1 MSDVSTK
8 PGPGGTFNLAG
19 RPAARVGYG
28 MGQLTRQAQSP
39 EGYSAAITLLRHAL
53 DLGINHFDT
62 AQFYGNGLANRLIR
76 DALGGRRNEY
86 LIATKAGAMPV
97 PGAPV
102 PLTAAQKPGEL
113 RAAVEAN
120 LATLGTDW
128 LDVVNLRR
136 MDYLPGLLAEE
147 NQIVPLEDQL
157 AEMSALRDE
166 GKIRGIGLSHVTA
179 EQLRIALPAGITCV
193 QNIYNMLD
201 RSFEPLLDDCRA
213 KDIAWV
219 PYFPLGG
226 GGGYAGLPK
235 VIDNP
240 TVRDVA
246 ERLGVTPTQI
256 GLAWQ
261 LAHSPNTMLIP
272 GTSSI
277 AHLTENVAAGA
288 ITLDPDTMN
297 TLNTVAMIRTTP
309 PC

>member
-1 MSDVSTK
+1 MTDVSTK
-8 PGPGGTFNLAG
+8 PGPGGTFTLPG

-28 MGQLTRQAQSP
+28 MGQLTRQAQSL

-62 AQFYGNGLANRLIR
+62 AQFYGNGVANRLIR
-76 DALGGRRNEY
+76 DALGGRRDEF

-102 PLTAAQKPGEL
+102 PLTAAQKPREL

-120 LATLGTDW
+120 LAALRTDW

-136 MDYLPGLLAEE
+136 MDYLPGLLAEG

-179 EQLRIALPAGITCV
+179 EQLRVALPAGITV
-193 QNIYNMLD
+193 QL
-201 RSFEPLLDDCRA
+201 
-213 KDIAWV
+213 
-219 PYFPLGG
+219 
-226 GGGYAGLPK
+226 
-235 VIDNP
+235 
-240 TVRDVA
+240 VA
-246 ERLGVTPTQI
+246 ERLGVTPTQV

-261 LAHSPNTMLIP
+261 LSHSPYTMLIP

-277 AHLTENVAAGA
+277 ANLHDNVAAAA
-288 ITLDPDTMN
+288 ITLDRDTMN
-297 TLNTVAMIRTTP
+297 TLNTVAMT
-309 PC
+309 